1 MQEFVNYVRQVFQ
14 TEEFIPL
21 HEPRFWGNE
30 KKYVADCIDST
41 FVSSV
46 GKYVDKFEE
55 MIAEY
60 TGAKYAV
67 ATVNGTAAL
76 HIALL
81 LAGVKENTEVIT
93 QPVTFIATANA
104 INYCNAHPVFID
116 VDKETMGMSP
126 ARLEEFLTEFG
137 EVRDDGYC
145 YNKKSGRIIK
155 ACVPMH
161 TFGFPAKIDEIKSV
175 CEKFNITLI
184 EDSAESLGSTFK
196 GKHTGTFGLMG
207 ILSFNGNKTMTT
219 GGGGMIITDDEAL
232 AKKARHITTTGK
244 VPHRWDYVHDL
255 VAYNY
260 RMPNL
265 NAALGCAQ
273 LEMFN
278 KFVTDKKELHKEYQT
293 FFQNTDIQLFEEPKN
308 TSANYWLQAIVLKD
322 RAERDAFLEF
332 TNSNKV
338 MTRPI
343 WQLMNKSAMYKNAQC
358 GSLENSEWFE
368 DRVVNIPSSVRKIS

>member
-1 MQEFVNYVRQVFQ
+1 MQEFVNFVRKVFQ
-14 TEEFIPL
+14 TKEFIPL

-137 EVRDDGYC
+137 EVRNDGYC

>member
-1 MQEFVNYVRQVFQ
+1 
-14 TEEFIPL
+14 
-21 HEPRFWGNE
+21 
-30 KKYVADCIDST
+30 
-41 FVSSV
+41 V

-126 ARLEEFLTEFG
+126 ARLEEFLNEYG